1 LIFSIIRST
10 IRNKQ
15 NYFGVNMFE
24 ELLSEHN
31 PHWQGS
37 FYEEGVR
44 RNTLDKVIQYIDI
57 PHVISIV
64 GVRRCGKSTLLR
76 QTINYLI
83 KERNIAPQ
91 HILFINLETP
101 ALGSYRYDVTYLER
115 LYSDYLK
122 LIQPQ
127 GQVFFFLDEAQFF
140 PQWQVFVKSHYE
152 QKKIKF
158 FITGSNSRLL
168 SSEYITL
175 LSGRTLPVEIF
186 PFSFAEF
193 IRARGMDDQN
203 KIGLATISYRL
214 RSLMDEYLHF
224 GGFPEIAYV
233 QDPAVKKEILSMYGR
248 HILFQ
253 DIAPRFNVK
262 KPGDLENLYYYLIT
276 NVSSLYTYNSL
287 AGAVGL
293 NDKTVKD
300 YMTFFADA
308 RLLMSVDLHEYS
320 VKQRLKS
327 PRKVYSIDTGIAA
340 TGSLSYSK
348 NIGRLLENLV
358 FLELTR
364 RGLDV
369 FYYRT
374 KNNLEVDFLC
384 RRDRQATAL
393 IQTSL
398 EMEADKTRKREIR
411 ALEKA
416 MEETGL
422 QESTIVTLEEEGEQ
436 TVGAGRIAIVPA
448 YKYLLGG

>member
-1 LIFSIIRST
+1 
-10 IRNKQ
+10 
-15 NYFGVNMFE
+15 MFE
-24 ELLSEHN
+24 ELLSDQN
-31 PHWQGS
+31 PHWRGS
-37 FYEEGVR
+37 FYEEGIHRDV
-44 RNTLDKVIQYIDI
+44 LGKVIQYIDI
-57 PHVISIV
+57 PHIVSIV

-83 KERNIAPQ
+83 KERGIAPQ
-91 HILFINLETP
+91 QILFINLETP
-101 ALGSYRYDVTYLER
+101 ALGSYRHDITYLER
-115 LYSDYLK
+115 LHSDYLK

-127 GQVFFFLDEAQFF
+127 GQIFFFLDEAQFF
-140 PQWQVFVKSHYE
+140 PEWQVFVKAHYE

-193 IRARGMDDQN
+193 IRVGGMDDQD
-203 KIGLATISYRL
+203 KIGLTADRHRL
-214 RSLMDEYLHF
+214 RSLLEEYLHF

-233 QDPAVKKEILSMYGR
+233 QESAVKKEILSMYGR

-262 KPGDLENLYYYLIT
+262 KSSDLENLYYYIIT

-287 AGAVGL
+287 AKATGL

-300 YMTFFADA
+300 YMMFFADA
-308 RLLMSVDLHEYS
+308 RLLMSVDLHDYS

-358 FLELTR
+358 FLELMR
-364 RGLDV
+364 RGFDI

-384 RRDRQATAL
+384 RRERQITAL
-393 IQTSL
+393 VQTSL
-398 EMEADKTRKREIR
+398 EMQADKTRKREIR

-422 QESTIVTLEEEGEQ
+422 QESTIVTLEEEGEE
-436 TVGAGRIAIVPA
+436 TVTSGRIAIVPA
-448 YKYLLGG
+448 YKYLLGK